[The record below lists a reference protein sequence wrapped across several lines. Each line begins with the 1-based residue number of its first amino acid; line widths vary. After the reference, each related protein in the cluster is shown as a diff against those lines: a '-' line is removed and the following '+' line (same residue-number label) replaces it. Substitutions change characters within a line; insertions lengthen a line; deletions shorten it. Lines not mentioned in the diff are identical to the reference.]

1 MKLRKKRTNKQTIS
15 IYFDKNYVY
24 FRIYSCKNN
33 NNIWFSIL
41 ERCILYLTTR
51 RYIEQL
57 GLRPRRSM
65 TSLLLNIEYT
75 VLERKTPYVIV

>member
-33 NNIWFSIL
+33 NNIWFSFL
-41 ERCILYLTTR
+41 ERGNSIFNNA
-51 RYIEQL
+51 E
-57 GLRPRRSM
+57 
-65 TSLLLNIEYT
+65 
-75 VLERKTPYVIV
+75 VH